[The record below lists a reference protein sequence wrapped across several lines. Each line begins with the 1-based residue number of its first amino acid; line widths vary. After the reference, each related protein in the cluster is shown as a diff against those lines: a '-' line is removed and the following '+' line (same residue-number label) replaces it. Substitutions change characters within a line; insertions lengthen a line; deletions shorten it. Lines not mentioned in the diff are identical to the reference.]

1 MTTSPKIT
9 VVTVCFNSAATI
21 ENALR
26 SVAEQTWPAVEHI
39 VIDGGSTDGT
49 QAIIERYADALAHY
63 ISEPDKGIYDAM
75 NKGARLA
82 SGDYLAFL
90 NSDDVYAHP
99 DVVAHV
105 ANMLLEHAV
114 DAVFGDVEFV
124 RPDAPERVVR
134 RYSSTK
140 FNPQNLRS
148 GWMMAHP
155 SLFLRTDLIRR
166 AGFFDPTYRI
176 AGDFELVARI
186 FKDRSITYRYSPE
199 IFVRMQ
205 LGGAST
211 SGLPS
216 LMRINREIMRACREN
231 GIATNWA
238 RLLSR
243 YPSKL
248 LELVRVQPPR
258 AQR

>member
-1 MTTSPKIT
+1 MTTPPKIT

-21 ENALR
+21 EAALR
-26 SVAEQTWPAVEHI
+26 SVAGQTWNDVEHI

-49 QAIIERYADALAHY
+49 QAIIERFASGLAHY
-63 ISEPDKGIYDAM
+63 VSEPDKGIYDAM

-90 NSDDVYAHP
+90 NSDDVYSHP
-99 DVVAHV
+99 GVIARV
-105 ANMLLEHAV
+105 ANMLREHTV

-124 RPDAPERVVR
+124 HPEAPERVLR
-134 RYSSTK
+134 RYSSAK
-140 FNPQNLRS
+140 FNPQNLSS

-155 SLFLRTDLIRR
+155 SLFLRTELVR
-166 AGFFDPTYRI
+166 AAGYFNPTYRI

-211 SGLPS
+211 SGLSS
-216 LMRINREIMRACREN
+216 LMRINREILRACREN

-248 LELVRVQPPR
+248 LELIRLQPPR